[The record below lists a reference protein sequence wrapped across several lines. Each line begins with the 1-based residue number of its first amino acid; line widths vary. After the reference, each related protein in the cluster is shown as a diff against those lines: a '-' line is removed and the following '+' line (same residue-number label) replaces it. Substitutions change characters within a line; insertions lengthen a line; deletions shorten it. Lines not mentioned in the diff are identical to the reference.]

1 MGLFT
6 SEKRSEILQLR
17 LTKTQ
22 REFLRKRVEAMKA
35 EGEANANESDV
46 IREALEFWAT
56 HAPEALQLSEGSG
69 GKGVGGVTKR
79 PRAS

>member
-22 REFLRKRVEAMKA
+22 REFLQKRVAALKVA
-35 EGEANANESDV
+35 GEANANESDV
-46 IREALEFWAT
+46 IREALEYWAT
-56 HAPEALQLSEGSG
+56 HAPEALQLSEEAGSR
-69 GKGVGGVTKR
+69 TRR